1 MPQDFMDSMTKEEIE
16 APMKNRRLI
25 KEKNATPG
33 DGARSAEGWLDDQR
47 PSFVVPETS
56 TGACSDPATMRTGA
70 IMRHGTLFAQTGKEL
85 IPQWH
90 AKYFSQIQPFVIP
103 YMVSGP
109 DYTFFEQA
117 TRWRR
122 RDVGGY
128 LQAPWV
134 TAAKFTA
141 GFARRCESQCRQDW
155 SALPIIRSVNFKY
168 MVETMG
174 SLCSIPFSGRQGE
187 ATEQTAKKWVSDM
200 QVLMDKLWNG
210 KVRYGNIQVPISGDT
225 TKLAKVEGLSERQ
238 RKLARNV
245 SYLATHFPGTQQN
258 RQLMGHCHW
267 GARVNYGDCLFFT
280 ISPNEHH
287 SAMVLKL
294 SRYRRND
301 PCLKHQ
307 DAFWKRL
314 CGVDYPALAVERR
327 RTLNEGDSVSADS
340 GVLPDHTSA
349 EHEIVIDLPEYELM
363 ASLWHQTQLATRALP
378 KK

>member
-1 MPQDFMDSMTKEEIE
+1 
-16 APMKNRRLI
+16 
-25 KEKNATPG
+25 
-33 DGARSAEGWLDDQR
+33 
-47 PSFVVPETS
+47 
-56 TGACSDPATMRTGA
+56 
-70 IMRHGTLFAQTGKEL
+70 
-85 IPQWH
+85 
-90 AKYFSQIQPFVIP
+90 
-103 YMVSGP
+103 
-109 DYTFFEQA
+109 
-117 TRWRR
+117 
-122 RDVGGY
+122 
-128 LQAPWV
+128 
-134 TAAKFTA
+134 
-141 GFARRCESQCRQDW
+141 
-155 SALPIIRSVNFKY
+155 

-210 KVRYGNIQVPISGDT
+210 KVRYGNIQVSIGGDT
-225 TKLAKVEGLSERQ
+225 TKLAKAEGLSERQ

-258 RQLMGHCHW
+258 RQLMGHRHR
-267 GARVNYGDCLFFT
+267 GARVNCLFFT

-287 SAMVLKL
+287 SATVLKL

-314 CGVDYPALAVERR
+314 CGVDYPALAAERR
-327 RTLNEGDSVSADS
+327 RTQTEGGSVSADP

-363 ASLWHQTQLATRALP
+363 ASLWRPTLLGPRPLLIIIIIFLKNTQI
-378 KK
+378 